1 MKSRINI
8 CNLMLFALLLLSH
21 SMVFSQSNK
30 QQELEDRRQELR
42 QEIQKINALQ
52 LENKSKEKSQLSL
65 IESFNYKISVL
76 NNLISVT
83 NQQAN
88 LFTREINANQ
98 KRITKLR
105 DELKELK
112 EDYAAMIVKSYKSK
126 NQQSRIMFL
135 LSSNNFKQAYKR
147 LQYMKQYADHQKQQG
162 QEIKSKSEELQR
174 INVNLLKQKED
185 KQKLIA
191 ENKEV
196 QKTLE
201 EERRKHQNLI
211 ASIKKNINTY
221 ASQIK
226 KKQQEADKIDREIE
240 KIIREAIASSNKKAG
255 KAESSIGFAL
265 TAEEKVLASNFASN
279 KGKLPWPVEKGFVT
293 VGYGTQPSP
302 IDKSLTIRSNG
313 VRIATE
319 KGAKVRAIF
328 NGEVSRIVVI
338 RNSNPV
344 VMIRHGNYITAYK
357 NLSKVYVKEGDKV
370 TTKQDI
376 GEVFTNP
383 SNGDTIL
390 NFIIYENL
398 NTLNPSEWI
407 YKM

>member
-1 MKSRINI
+1 
-8 CNLMLFALLLLSH
+8 MLCLLLLANG
-21 SMVFSQSNK
+21 MGFSQNKK
-30 QQELEDRRQELR
+30 QQELEERRQELR
-42 QEIQKINALQ
+42 QEINKINQLQ
-52 LENKSKEKSQLSL
+52 QENKSKEKSQLSL
-65 IESFNYKISVL
+65 ILNYNYKISVL

-88 LFTREINANQ
+88 LLTREINSNQ
-98 KRITKLR
+98 KKITKLR
-105 DELKELK
+105 DDLKALK

-135 LSSNNFKQAYKR
+135 LSSDNFKQAYKR
-147 LQYMKQYADHQKQQG
+147 LQYMKQYSDHQKQQG
-162 QEIKSKSEELQR
+162 QEIKTKSEELQS
-174 INVNLLKQKED
+174 INANLLVQKAD
-185 KQKLIA
+185 KQKLIN
-191 ENKEV
+191 ENRVV

-201 EERRKHQNLI
+201 EERKQHQALMT
-211 ASIKKNINTY
+211 SIKKNINVY
-221 ASQIK
+221 AAQIK
-226 KKQQEADKIDREIE
+226 AKQQEADRIDREID
-240 KIIREAIASSNKKAG
+240 KIIREAIVTSNKKAG
-255 KAESSIGFAL
+255 KSETSVGFSL
-265 TAEEKVLASNFASN
+265 TAEEKVLASNFVSN

-293 VGYGTQPSP
+293 LGYGTQPSP
-302 IDKSLTIRSNG
+302 IDKSVSIRSNG

-319 KGAKVRAIF
+319 KGAKVRAVF
-328 NGEVSRIVVI
+328 SGEVSRIVVI
-338 RNSNPV
+338 KNSNPI
-344 VMIRHGNYITAYK
+344 VMIRHGNFITAYK

-398 NTLNPSEWI
+398 NTLNPAEWI